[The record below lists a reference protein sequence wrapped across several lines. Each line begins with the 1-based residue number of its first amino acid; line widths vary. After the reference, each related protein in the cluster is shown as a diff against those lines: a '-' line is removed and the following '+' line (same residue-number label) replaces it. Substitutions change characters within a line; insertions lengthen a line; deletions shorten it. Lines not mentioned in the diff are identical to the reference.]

1 MSAPEEKMEV
11 DGEAVVDLS
20 VGPTAPARPPPPPPP
35 PPSENGGGT
44 QSAEDLSRSADAAA
58 MRPPASR
65 AKDYEEQHH
74 PRRNLRPRRER
85 SYAESPDIIVLSD
98 EEPRINGFANGYESD
113 SDDAE
118 MPPLPPIKELSAE
131 ELATKERL
139 IRNLREEL
147 RNEEMKLVLL
157 KKLKQS
163 QQMKENIAVIPP
175 VTQAPPVVTKLTSSV
190 TLTPKLPPPAQQAA
204 QPVPPAMVRSSK
216 QPPAPS
222 VLPPPHRGY
231 GSSSGRYEQT
241 SQSRSSQ
248 NLPPPLLGMGGSR
261 SNSAAM
267 QQMMAQQQSLLR
279 GQNMVGGR
287 NPVNTPPNV
296 VMGYPMGA
304 TERAPKESH
313 HSPAT
318 QQLMGNVDSKMGNI
332 GATMQQ
338 LPQEQERSRSEDN
351 QTPAQRQA
359 AAKLALRKQLEK
371 TLLQI
376 PPPKPPPPEM
386 HFIPNPSNAEFIYL
400 LGLEHVVD
408 YITKDQ
414 KAPPQPPDPFQ
425 CSQCETDF
433 TPVWKWEKSSKSDHK
448 RRQQLSMGHQTSG
461 KELRVICEQCVTT
474 NVKKALKAEHTN
486 RLKTAFVK
494 ALQQEQE
501 IEQRMAQGADSP
513 SPVAA
518 PSPKPPTPVPTAPP
532 PPPPPQQQQRQQQST
547 PPSRADREREQ
558 REAALVAAAAAAQFP
573 KFADPSKIAAALAAA
588 AASNPAAALQAA
600 HQQLLRMPQHQAAP
614 LPAHMLPF
622 SPLLYPYQLAMAQ
635 AAGGKGPVAAAAANL
650 VELQRQAA
658 DLHRQYLLDM
668 IPSNSLQQGSRGGM
682 NWKT

>member
-1 MSAPEEKMEV
+1 MMSAPVEKMEV

-20 VGPTAPARPPPPPPP
+20 VGNPAPK
-35 PPSENGGGT
+35 PPSENGEAV
-44 QSAEDLSRSADAAA
+44 QDLSKISDAAA

-65 AKDYEEQHH
+65 VKDYEEQHH

-98 EEPRINGFANGYESD
+98 EEPRINGFVNGYESD

-118 MPPLPPIKELSAE
+118 MPPLPPIKELSTE
-131 ELATKERL
+131 ELAEKERL
-139 IRNLREEL
+139 IRKLREEL

-163 QQMKENIAVIPP
+163 QQMKENIAVLPP
-175 VTQAPPVVTKLTSSV
+175 TTQAPAVTKLTPSV
-190 TLTPKLPPPAQQAA
+190 TLTAKLPPPAQQAP
-204 QPVPPAMVRSSK
+204 QQQVPQALVRSSK
-216 QPPAPS
+216 QTPAPAALPPA
-222 VLPPPHRGY
+222 HRGY
-231 GSSSGRYEQT
+231 GGSSSGRYDQGG
-241 SQSRSSQ
+241 QSRGQ
-248 NLPPPLLGMGGSR
+248 NLPPPLMGMGGR
-261 SNSAAM
+261 NNAAAM
-267 QQMMAQQQSLLR
+267 QQNLLMAQQSLLR
-279 GQNMVGGR
+279 GGTNLVGGR
-287 NPVNTPPNV
+287 APVNTPPNV
-296 VMGYPMGA
+296 VMGYPLGA
-304 TERAPKESH
+304 AERAPKESH
-313 HSPAT
+313 HSPST
-318 QQLMGNVDSKMGNI
+318 Q
-332 GATMQQ
+332 
-338 LPQEQERSRSEDN
+338 QERSRQEDN

-408 YITKDQ
+408 YITRDQ
-414 KAPPQPPDPFQ
+414 KAPPPPDPFQ

-448 RRQQLSMGHQTSG
+448 RRQQLTMGHQTSG

-501 IEQRMAQGADSP
+501 IEQRMAQGAESP
-513 SPVAA
+513 APAA
-518 PSPKPPTPVPTAPP
+518 PSPKPPTPLSHAPTPPTPSAAPP
-532 PPPPPQQQQRQQQST
+532 APQPRQQQAAT
-547 PPSRADREREQ
+547 PPTRADRERERAEQ
-558 REAALVAAAAAAQFP
+558 ALAAAAAQFP
-573 KFADPSKIAAALAAA
+573 KFADPSKFAAALAA

-600 HQQLLRMPQHQAAP
+600 HQQLMRLPQHQAP
-614 LPAHMLPF
+614 LPAHMMPF

-658 DLHRQYLLDM
+658 DLQRQYLLDM
-668 IPSNSLQQGSRGGM
+668 IPSNSMQQGRGGM